1 MTGGPSGLSAP
12 GGRNGMAMLPSL
24 IRDHAPLP
32 NPLPD
37 GERGNY
43 HAPVDL
49 GIEGKVGLVTAGTKG
64 IGLGIAHALAAEG
77 VRVAVAARTEADV
90 KRTAQSLGG
99 LGVVADL
106 LTEEG
111 CRLAVGETEK
121 MLGPVDILIN
131 NLGVRAGSSWA
142 DTGPTELEAAFAGN
156 VGVSARM
163 TQLVLPGMVRRG
175 WGRIVVISSVWGRE
189 AGGAP
194 AYNAAKAAE
203 ISFTTSLARDVAS
216 QGVTVNCVAPGS
228 ILWEGGGWSR
238 RQLADPDG
246 IAEFVSA
253 EMPLG
258 RFGAVEEVA
267 SVVTFVCSQHASL
280 LNGACIAVDGGQSRS
295 NI

>member
-1 MTGGPSGLSAP
+1 MPTDSVSRAALITGCSS
-12 GGRNGMAMLPSL
+12 
-24 IRDHAPLP
+24 
-32 NPLPD
+32 
-37 GERGNY
+37 
-43 HAPVDL
+43 
-49 GIEGKVGLVTAGTKG
+49 G
-64 IGLGIAHALAAEG
+64 IGRATAEHLAGRGWTVYAS
-77 VRVAVAARTEADV
+77 ARRPE
-90 KRTAQSLGG
+90 SI
-99 LGVVADL
+99 ADL
-106 LTEEG
+106 ERTG
-111 CRLAVGETEK
+111 CRLLALDVTDEDSMAAAVRQVEEAEGAVGV
-121 MLGPVDILIN
+121 LVNNAGYSQSGPVEEVPLED
-131 NLGVRAGSSWA
+131 VRRQFETSVFG
-142 DTGPTELEAAFAGN
+142 L
-156 VGVSARM
+156 VRL

-238 RQLADPDG
+238 RQQADPDG

-267 SVVTFVCSQHASL
+267 SVVAFVCSQQASL
-280 LNGACIAVDGGQSRS
+280 VNGACIAVDGGQSRS